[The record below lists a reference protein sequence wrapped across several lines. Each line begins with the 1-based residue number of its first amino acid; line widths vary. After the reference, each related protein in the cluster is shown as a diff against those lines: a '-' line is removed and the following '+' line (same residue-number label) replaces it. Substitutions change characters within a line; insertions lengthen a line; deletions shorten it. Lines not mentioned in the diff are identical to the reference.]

1 MVSGHLEVKKG
12 YYYIVLNYVD
22 ENGKRNRPWIP
33 TGLPEKGNKRKAEAM
48 LSKVRNSYEP
58 PKVTEEGF
66 RSDMLFADY
75 LEQWLEVA
83 KTRIAV
89 ATYSSY
95 SNMVQSTIAP
105 YFRKTK
111 VKLCD
116 LEASHIQ
123 TFYNEKLKV
132 VKPNTVIHYHAVIH
146 SALKYAVK
154 TDMLSKNVADKVDR
168 PKKNS
173 FQPVFLSAEEMET
186 LFRELKG
193 SKLELPVMVAAFY
206 GFRRGEVVG
215 LKWDAIDFERGT
227 ISVTHTVTTV
237 ELDGKH
243 MDWAQDAAKTKS
255 SMRTLPLVG
264 AFKEYFMQVK
274 QAQDYNKTICGDC
287 YNYDYDGYV
296 FVDEMGNRMKPNYLT
311 TEFPDFCE
319 KHGLRRMRFHDLRHS
334 CASLLLANGVPLKQ
348 IQEWL
353 GHSDFSTTANIYA
366 HLDYTSKLT
375 SAQAMES
382 GLALPQNS
390 NFNSQW
396 ESVTEES

>member
-1 MVSGHLEVKKG
+1 
-12 YYYIVLNYVD
+12 
-22 ENGKRNRPWIP
+22 
-33 TGLPEKGNKRKAEAM
+33 M

-58 PKVTEEGF
+58 PKVTEEGL

-83 KTRIAV
+83 KTRIAI

-227 ISVTHTVTTV
+227 ISV
-237 ELDGKH
+237 
-243 MDWAQDAAKTKS
+243 S
-255 SMRTLPLVG
+255 SWTGRRTQPKRNPVCG
-264 AFKEYFMQVK
+264 RCRWSVPSR
-274 QAQDYNKTICGDC
+274 TISCRS
-287 YNYDYDGYV
+287 
-296 FVDEMGNRMKPNYLT
+296 NR
-311 TEFPDFCE
+311 
-319 KHGLRRMRFHDLRHS
+319 RR
-334 CASLLLANGVPLKQ
+334 
-348 IQEWL
+348 
-353 GHSDFSTTANIYA
+353 STTSQFAVTATI
-366 HLDYTSKLT
+366 TSMTVMSLSMKWAT
-375 SAQAMES
+375 A
-382 GLALPQNS
+382 
-390 NFNSQW
+390 
-396 ESVTEES
+396 

>member
-58 PKVTEEGF
+58 PKVTEEGL

-95 SNMVQSTIAP
+95 SGMVRSTIAP
-105 YFRKTK
+105 YFRKIR

-116 LEASHIQ
+116 LEARHIQ

-206 GFRRGEVVG
+206 GFRRGEVLG
-215 LKWDAIDFERGT
+215 LKWDAIDFEHGT

-237 ELDGKH
+237 ELDGKRTEL
-243 MDWAQDAAKTKS
+243 AQDSAKTKS
-255 SMRTLPLVG
+255 SLRTLPLVG
-264 AFKEYFMQVK
+264 AFKDYFMQVK
-274 QAQDYNKTICGDC
+274 QAQEYNKAICGDC

-390 NFNSQW
+390 HFNSQW
-396 ESVTEES
+396 ESISDES

>member
-22 ENGKRNRPWIP
+22 ENGKRHRPWIP

-58 PKVTEEGF
+58 PKVTEEGL

-75 LEQWLEVA
+75 LEQWPEVA

-95 SNMVQSTIAP
+95 SGMVRSTIAP
-105 YFRKTK
+105 YFRKIR

-173 FQPVFLSAEEMET
+173 FQPVFLSAEEMEK
-186 LFRELKG
+186 LFKALKG

-206 GFRRGEVVG
+206 GFRRGEVLG
-215 LKWDAIDFERGT
+215 LKWEAIDFERGT

-237 ELDGKH
+237 ELDGKRTEL
-243 MDWAQDAAKTKS
+243 AQDSAKTKS
-255 SMRTLPLVG
+255 SLRTLPLVG
-264 AFKEYFMQVK
+264 AFKDYFMQVK
-274 QAQDYNKTICGDC
+274 QAQEYNKAICGNC
-287 YNYDYDGYV
+287 YNYQYDGYV

-382 GLALPQNS
+382 GLTLPEGS

-396 ESVTEES
+396 ESVTEKS